1 MDGPL
6 QWAQATDQAVALL
19 EGTQKAL
26 ATNEASEMGHGA
38 LYSRSGSVHS
48 GGVNSLAPW
57 ARGYF

>member
-38 LYSRSGSVHS
+38 LYSRSRAGHAVPDLQ
-48 GGVNSLAPW
+48 ND
-57 ARGYF
+57 

>member
-19 EGTQKAL
+19 EDTQKAL

-38 LYSRSGSVHS
+38 LYSLSRAGHAVPDQQ
-48 GGVNSLAPW
+48 ND
-57 ARGYF
+57 